1 MTSKT
6 TIIGIAAA
14 ALFALTT
21 ERASAQGA
29 SAPPTAP
36 APHVSPSP
44 PPVAQTVIVPA
55 SALPPTDSAVA
66 LCNNG
71 TFVKEP
77 GTVADC
83 ASRGGLRVAM
93 PPRVKAPTLAPAP
106 ALAPSFSLRPAIA
119 DQAPPVG
126 ATMRCKDGTYLSGTA
141 SANRC
146 ANNGGL
152 AAILPPL
159 PPVPPTPA
167 KRP

>member
-1 MTSKT
+1 MTRKT
-6 TIIGIAAA
+6 TFIGMAAV
-14 ALFALTT
+14 ALIALTT
-21 ERASAQGA
+21 ERASAQGTA
-29 SAPPTAP
+29 APPTAP

-44 PPVAQTVIVPA
+44 PPVAQTVLVPA

-93 PPRVKAPTLAPAP
+93 PPRVKAPALAP

-119 DQAPPVG
+119 DQAPPAG

-152 AAILPPL
+152 AAILPPP